1 MPDPRPVTIA
11 NTSPLLYLRQCGLTD
26 LMVKLYEE
34 TLVPRRPWSK
44 NWLRVARWDSI
55 FLT

>member
-34 TLVPRRPWSK
+34 ILVPPPAVVPK
-44 NWLRVARWDSI
+44 LRVARWDSI